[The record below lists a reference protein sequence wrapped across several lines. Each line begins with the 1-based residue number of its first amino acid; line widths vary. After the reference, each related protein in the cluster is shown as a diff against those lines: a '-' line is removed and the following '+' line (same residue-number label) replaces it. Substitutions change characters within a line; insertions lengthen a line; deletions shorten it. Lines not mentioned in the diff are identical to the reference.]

1 MQIVQISHLHELYAG
16 IERVVEAEEQQKVL
30 LHRKQLGELTFFLK
44 KEMVNVRFPH
54 NILDVF
60 SIKITPL

>member
-30 LHRKQLGELTFFLK
+30 LHRKQLGELVFFFKK
-44 KEMVNVRFPH
+44 KENGKR
-54 NILDVF
+54 
-60 SIKITPL
+60 